1 MKTTEMKTNFGGQN
15 IVVIFYPKEIV
26 QVQFLKDQHAE
37 YCVISYSL
45 SVLNELYE
53 TILKKLHYNFLCVF

>member
-1 MKTTEMKTNFGGQN
+1 MMKTTEIKTNFGGQN

-37 YCVISYSL
+37 YCVMRI
-45 SVLNELYE
+45 N
-53 TILKKLHYNFLCVF
+53 KLFTFCIK